1 MTKRALR
8 LLGLAVFLGGFSATL
23 PGPGA
28 LAAQETHLVVIS
40 GLGGDPEYQEMFV
53 DWGLTLM
60 DAAAASGIPAENA
73 IYLAEDPSVAPGR
86 IQGRSTREDV
96 QRVLEGIATGT
107 PTDDR
112 VLIVLIG
119 HGSGEGEES
128 RVALPGGPSLRATE
142 YALLLERLAPRTV
155 ALVNVASASGDFIP
169 VLAGEGRI
177 VVTATRSSRQR
188 NATLFGGYFADAFT
202 GGKADAD
209 RDGRV
214 SVLEAFEYARQ
225 ETDRYYNDRGLIIPE
240 TALLE
245 DRLDG
250 EGVEAAGG
258 DTGVG
263 LLAQRFFLESV
274 VPGDIEGDGPTAER
288 LRELYLERARI
299 EDEIAGLQQRQSTL
313 EPDAYRAALEGLLV
327 QLAEIGNEIRTLEG
341 AP

>member
-1 MTKRALR
+1 
-8 LLGLAVFLGGFSATL
+8 
-23 PGPGA
+23 
-28 LAAQETHLVVIS
+28 
-40 GLGGDPEYQEMFV
+40 MFV
-53 DWGLTLM
+53 EWGLTLL
-60 DAAAASGIPAENA
+60 DAAAAAGISSENA
-73 IYLAEDPSVAPGR
+73 IYLAEDPSAAPGR
-86 IQGRSTREDV
+86 IHARSTGEEVR
-96 QRVLEGIATGT
+96 RVLLELSTGT
-107 PTDDR
+107 PTEDR

-128 RVALPGGPSLRATE
+128 RVALPGGPSLRASE
-142 YALLLERLAPRTV
+142 YAVLLAGLAPRTV

-169 VLAGEGRI
+169 VLTGEGRI

-202 GGKADAD
+202 GGNADGD

-240 TALLE
+240 TALIE
-245 DRLDG
+245 DRLEG

-274 VPGDIEGDGPTAER
+274 VPTDIVGDGPTAAR
-288 LRELYLERARI
+288 LRELYLERARL

-313 EPDAYRAALEGLLV
+313 EPEAYRTALEALLV
-327 QLAEIGNEIRTLEG
+327 QLAEIGSEIRTLE
-341 AP
+341 ATP

>member
-8 LLGLAVFLGGFSATL
+8 ILGLAAFVGGFSTIL
-23 PGPGA
+23 PGPAA

-40 GLGGDPEYQEMFV
+40 GLGGDPEYEEMFV
-53 DWGLTLM
+53 EWGLKLL
-60 DAAAASGIPAENA
+60 DAAAASGIPADNA

-86 IQGRSTREDV
+86 NQARSTREEIT
-96 QRVLEGIATGT
+96 RVLEGLATGT
-107 PTDDR
+107 PPEDR

-119 HGSGEGEES
+119 HGSGEGAES
-128 RVALPGGPSLRATE
+128 RVAIPGPALRASD
-142 YALLLERLAPRTV
+142 YALLLDQLAPRTV

-169 VLAGEGRI
+169 ILAGEGRV

-202 GGKADAD
+202 SGNADAD
-209 RDGRV
+209 RDSRV

-240 TALLE
+240 TAMIE
-245 DRLDG
+245 DRLEG

-274 VPGDIEGDGPTAER
+274 VPTDIAGDGPGAAR
-288 LRELYLERARI
+288 LRDLYLERARL

-313 EPDAYRAALEGLLV
+313 EPEAYRTALEGLLV
-327 QLAEIGNEIRTLEG
+327 QLAEIGNEIRTLE
-341 AP
+341 ATP

>member
-1 MTKRALR
+1 MTRRALR
-8 LLGLAVFLGGFSATL
+8 LLGLTAFLGGFSLL
-23 PGPGA
+23 PGAGA

-40 GLGGDPEYQEMFV
+40 GLGGDPEYETMFV
-53 DWGLTLM
+53 EWSLKLL
-60 DAAAASGIPAENA
+60 DAAAAAGIPSDNA
-73 IYLAEDPSVAPGR
+73 IYLAEDPSAAPGR
-86 IQGRSTREDV
+86 IRARSTREEI
-96 QRVLEGIATGT
+96 QRVVEGLATGT
-107 PTDDR
+107 PTEDR

-128 RVALPGGPSLRATE
+128 RVAIPGPALRASD

-188 NATLFGGYFADAFT
+188 NAALFGGYFADAFT
-202 GGKADAD
+202 GGNGDAD

-240 TALLE
+240 TAMIE
-245 DRLDG
+245 DRMDG
-250 EGVEAAGG
+250 EGVETAGG
-258 DTGVG
+258 DSGVG

-274 VPGDIEGDGPTAER
+274 VPTDIEGDGPTAAR

-313 EPDAYRAALEGLLV
+313 EPEAYRTALEGLLV
-327 QLAEIGNEIRTLEG
+327 QIAEIGNEIRTLE
-341 AP
+341 ATP

>member
-1 MTKRALR
+1 MTRRALR
-8 LLGLAVFLGGFSATL
+8 LLGLAAFGGFSTL

-40 GLGGDPEYQEMFV
+40 GLGGDPEYEEMFV
-53 DWGLTLM
+53 EWGLKLL
-60 DAAAASGIPAENA
+60 DAAAAAGIPSDNA
-73 IYLAEDPSVAPGR
+73 IYLAEDPSAAPGR
-86 IQGRSTREDV
+86 IRARSTREEV
-96 QRVLEGIATGT
+96 QRVIEEIASGT
-107 PTDDR
+107 PPEDR

-128 RVALPGGPSLRATE
+128 RVALPGPSLRASE

-169 VLAGEGRI
+169 VIAGEGRI

-202 GGKADAD
+202 GGNADAD

-225 ETDRYYNDRGLIIPE
+225 ETDRYYTDRGLIIPE
-240 TALLE
+240 TAMIE
-245 DRLDG
+245 DRLEG

-274 VPGDIEGDGPTAER
+274 VPADVGADGPNAER
-288 LRELYLERARI
+288 LRELYLERARL

-313 EPDAYRAALEGLLV
+313 EPEAYRVALEGLLV
-327 QLAEIGNEIRTLEG
+327 ELAEIGNEIRTLEG
-341 AP
+341 TP